1 MIADSLLPL
10 EPRIGAQPQHV
21 VVGKSRAAER
31 PGKSHFLLR
40 RRVKPES
47 IGALDF
53 HSHILYDMCKY
64 SNPYGTFGAAL
75 YLLPLKGEVSRE
87 FS

>member
-40 RRVKPES
+40 RRVNPES
-47 IGALDF
+47 VGALDF
-53 HSHILYDMCKY
+53 HSHILSDMCKY
-64 SNPYGTFGAAL
+64 SNTYDTFGVAL
-75 YLLPLKGEVSRE
+75 YLPGLKAGVSRE
-87 FS
+87 F